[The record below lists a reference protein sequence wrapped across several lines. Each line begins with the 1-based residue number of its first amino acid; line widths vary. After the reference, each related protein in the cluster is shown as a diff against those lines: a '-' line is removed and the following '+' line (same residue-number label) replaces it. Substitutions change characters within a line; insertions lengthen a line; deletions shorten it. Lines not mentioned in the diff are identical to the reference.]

1 MPDMIEQTLEGRV
14 AIVTGAGRGIGE
26 VIALTLAARGADLV
40 INDLDA
46 EPLAEVAL
54 KLAQTTKA
62 RVVQVVG
69 DIASSETAE
78 RMVAAATGELGRLDI
93 LVNNAGGTRGGMK
106 LSQDTKDEDWRV
118 TIDINLTGT
127 FLCSKA
133 ALPAMRE
140 QGYGRIVNISSTAGF
155 NLCATPVAAYTAA
168 KAGIIGLTRHMGFEA
183 APWGVTVNCVCPGHI
198 ATPRM
203 MAKEAPDEESLR
215 WLTKQVPVGRI
226 GKPEDIAEAVL
237 FLASDKSSF
246 ICGTTLLVDG
256 GLLLGY
262 APREEWFR

>member
-1 MPDMIEQTLEGRV
+1 MAPVIEKTLENRV

-26 VIALTLAARGADLV
+26 VIAMTLAARGADLV
-40 INDLDA
+40 VNDMDA
-46 EPLAEVAL
+46 EPLAAVAL
-54 KLAQTTKA
+54 QVAKETGV
-62 RVVQVVG
+62 RVEQVVG
-69 DIASSETAE
+69 DISSSETAE
-78 RMVAAATGELGRLDI
+78 RMASVASEKLGRLDI

-106 LSQDTKDEDWRV
+106 LSQDTRDEDWRV

-203 MAKEAPDEESLR
+203 MAKEAPDEESRR
-215 WLTKQVPVGRI
+215 WLTKQVPVGRL
-226 GKPEDIAEAVL
+226 GEPTDIAEAVL
-237 FLASDKSSF
+237 FLASEKSSF
-246 ICGTTLLVDG
+246 VCGTTLLVDG

-262 APREEWFR
+262 APRDEWFR